1 MVKLV
6 KEIPYRINERAFW
19 ALLGYKKG
27 KTEISRDMLERVERV
42 LEKGRRVVES
52 AGLYGLFPIENLT
65 RREVKFHGKTV
76 KSRSLAEH
84 CRGFSHLYLMA
95 VTIGE
100 EFDALLGRVPLEE
113 AVILDAFGSEAVE
126 AVAESLNRAIE
137 REGVHF
143 GLTRFNRRFSPGYGD
158 LPLKT
163 NRLFEELLGLRR
175 IGVRV
180 SDRFSLIPSKSITAI
195 IPAGG

>member
-6 KEIPYRINERAFW
+6 KEIPYKINEKAFW
-19 ALLGYKKG
+19 GLLGYKEG
-27 KTEISRDMLERVERV
+27 RTEISDNMLKKVEEV
-42 LEKGRRVVES
+42 IKKGREVVKPM
-52 AGLYGLFPIENLT
+52 GLYGLFPIEELT
-65 RREVKFHGKTV
+65 DQEVKFQGKTV
-76 KSRSLAEH
+76 RSKKLAQH

-100 EFDALLGRVPLEE
+100 EFDALLQSLPLEE
-113 AVILDAFGSEAVE
+113 AVILDAYGSEAVE

-143 GLTRFNRRFSPGYGD
+143 NLFRFNWRFSPGYGD
-158 LPLKT
+158 LPLQV
-163 NRLFEELLGLRR
+163 NNLFQELLQMDR
-175 IGVRV
+175 IGIKV
-180 SDRFSLIPSKSITAI
+180 SERFSLIPSKSITAI